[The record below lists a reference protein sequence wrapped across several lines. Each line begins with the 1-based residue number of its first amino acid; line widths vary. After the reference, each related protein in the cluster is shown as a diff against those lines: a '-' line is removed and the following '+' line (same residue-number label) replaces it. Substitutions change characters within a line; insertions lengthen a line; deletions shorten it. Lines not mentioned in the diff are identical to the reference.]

1 MARKPQPGWL
11 LYKEYVFGPAVY
23 VDHPH
28 ANAQVFARRQ
38 MDFLCLGDALW

>member
-11 LYKEYVFGPAVY
+11 LYKEYVFASAVC
-23 VDHPH
+23 VERLH
-28 ANAQVFARRQ
+28 ANDQVSTRRQ